1 MRLYCWIILVITSLV
16 LEACSSSTVGRV
28 GVAPQ
33 PTFPAQEYKIQA
45 GDLLDI
51 KLFYNPELNELLT
64 VRPDGRITLQLI
76 NDIVAAGLTSAELT
90 AVLIKAYAGELD
102 NPKVAVIVRTS
113 VAERVYVD
121 GEVNRAGMIPLTG
134 PTTIL
139 QSIAQ
144 AGGVKDTA
152 RTGEIILLRKG
163 DDNKVIVF
171 RLNLEDALLGEGKS
185 QDVYLKSNDIVYI
198 PKSAI
203 ANINTWVDMYL
214 RKNMP
219 IPLGLSLGTL

>member
-1 MRLYCWIILVITSLV
+1 MRLYFWIILAITSLV
-16 LEACSSSTVGRV
+16 LEACSSSSVGRV
-28 GVAPQ
+28 GVASQ

-163 DDNKVIVF
+163 DDSKVIVF
-171 RLNLEDALLGEGKS
+171 RLNLEEALRGEGKS